1 MSLEST
7 IKFIINHPLNK
18 NNKGKALFRFIKWQ
32 VSARLNPNPI
42 VCPYAERSKLI
53 MWKGLVGATG
63 NLYCG
68 LLEFEDMAFVLHF
81 LREDDLFIDIGANV
95 GSYTVLGASEVGAET
110 ISIEPV
116 PQTFKTLKANIALNN
131 LERNTKALN
140 IGLGSKKGILK
151 FTSSFDAINHVATE
165 QETDT
170 IDVEVERFDDIISI
184 AKPALV
190 KIDVEGFETEVLKG
204 MEKAL
209 MNRNLKGIIIEL
221 NGSGKRY
228 GYNEDEIH
236 DKLLSHDFKPFL
248 YSPFERKLVN
258 VEKSGSRSANYSSE
272 NTIYIRDIAL
282 ARERVLS
289 AREFRIQGQNF

>member
-7 IKFIINHPLNK
+7 IKFIINHPLNRK
-18 NNKGKALFRFIKWQ
+18 NKGKALYKFIKWQ
-32 VSARLNPNPI
+32 VSARLNSNPI
-42 VCPYAERSKLI
+42 VCPYAEKSKLI

-81 LREDDLFIDIGANV
+81 LREDDLFIDIGANI
-95 GSYTVLGASEVGAET
+95 GSYTVLGASEIGAET

-131 LERNTKALN
+131 VENNTKALN
-140 IGLGSKKGILK
+140 IGLGSKKGRLK
-151 FTSSFDAINHVATE
+151 FTSSLDAINHVATE

-170 IDVEVERFDDIISI
+170 IDVQVETFDDIISI
-184 AKPALV
+184 AKPTLI

-209 MNRNLKGIIIEL
+209 MNLNLKGIIIEL

-236 DKLLSHDFKPFL
+236 DKLLSHDFNPFR
-248 YSPFERKLVN
+248 YSPFERKIVN
-258 VEKSGSRSANYSSE
+258 AEKTSSHSANYSSE
-272 NTIYIRDIAL
+272 NTIYIRDITL
-282 ARERVLS
+282 AQERVLS
-289 AREFRIQGQNF
+289 ARKFRIQGQIF